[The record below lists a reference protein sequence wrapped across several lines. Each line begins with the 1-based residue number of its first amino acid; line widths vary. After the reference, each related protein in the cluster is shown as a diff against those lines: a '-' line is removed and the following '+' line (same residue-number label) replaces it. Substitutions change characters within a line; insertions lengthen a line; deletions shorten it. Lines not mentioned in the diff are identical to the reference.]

1 MATAAEPS
9 SDQRLSWF
17 RQRPWLI
24 GPRDRGDNVYGL
36 VRSYADGLYVTAQ
49 GLSKTEG
56 DAFDI
61 LARQALAESKRAHPE
76 LRDVL
81 SIEIKLVRLIP
92 EAERARRYWDYR
104 ERFQRVASATEIAA
118 YLASKPPAASGE
130 GGNADKVEDFDTH
143 ILLDHIHRHYM
154 LTLAR
159 EGAVRDLKHWVQ
171 RGLVRSLVWFLGII
185 VLAIITH
192 NAWGVPPEPF
202 LFFSIGVVTLFYLGR
217 LGAAMSVIQRLQR
230 AVTQADKDPFFE
242 ITALC
247 TGRRGI
253 SIAMLSGGVFAILLY
268 VVFAAGLGQTL
279 GMSHGIFP
287 QVGAGSEADRAAPAP
302 ETARGDDLDGERGG
316 DTSPAL
322 RGADPNKPATGGA
335 GSEGAREAATAPSP
349 QPAQG
354 KAAQTATP
362 DPAANSAG
370 PGDRGEQ
377 AAVAERVGVFIT
389 SFFSKLAGEAGS
401 GETCHA
407 GKRVCIPNWVD
418 QIGKHLGFQSYPDFF
433 KMLLLAFLAGFAE
446 RLVPDA
452 IDRLTRRQG
461 SGEPEAST
469 ATAQPVQRA

>member
-9 SDQRLSWF
+9 SDQPLSWF
-17 RQRPWLI
+17 RRRPWLI
-24 GPRDRGDNVYGL
+24 GSRDRGDNVYGL

-61 LARQALAESKRAHPE
+61 LASQALAESKRAHPE

-302 ETARGDDLDGERGG
+302 EGARDADPDGERDG

-322 RGADPNKPATGGA
+322 RGADANKPANGGV
-335 GSEGAREAATAPSP
+335 GSEGATVPPP
-349 QPAQG
+349 QPAPGQ
-354 KAAQTATP
+354 AAQTATP
-362 DPAANSAG
+362 DPATNNAG
-370 PGDRGEQ
+370 SGDRGEQ
-377 AAVAERVGVFIT
+377 AAPGRVDDFVT
-389 SFFSKLAGEAGS
+389 SLFSKLAAGAQPGDS
-401 GETCHA
+401 CHA
-407 GKRVCIPNWVD
+407 GKRVCMPNWVD

-461 SGEPEAST
+461 SGEPEAPA